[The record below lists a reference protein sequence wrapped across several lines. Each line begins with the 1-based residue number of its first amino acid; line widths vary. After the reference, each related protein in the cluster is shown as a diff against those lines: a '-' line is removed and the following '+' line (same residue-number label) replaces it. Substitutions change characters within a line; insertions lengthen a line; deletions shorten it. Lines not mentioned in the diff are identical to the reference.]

1 MEVSLG
7 FMSELDLNEKVLVSL
22 IQGDQS
28 EEGVT
33 EKFLETVSE
42 DWVSGRGRSWMSL
55 PHVSL

>member
-42 DWVSGRGRSWMSL
+42 D
-55 PHVSL
+55 